1 MAKNPEEEAVS
12 TQRTTF
18 DQIGIMRQG
27 AHLENASFCGTGI
40 FAEEKPKWQTSP
52 DPDKFAE

>member
-27 AHLENASFCGTGI
+27 AHLENASFCATGI
-40 FAEEKPKWQTSP
+40 FAEEKPK
-52 DPDKFAE
+52 